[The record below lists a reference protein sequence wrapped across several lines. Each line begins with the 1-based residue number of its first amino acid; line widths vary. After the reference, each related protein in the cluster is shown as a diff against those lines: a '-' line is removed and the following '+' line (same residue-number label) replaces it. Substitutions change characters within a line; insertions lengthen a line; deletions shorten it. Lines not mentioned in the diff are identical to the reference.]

1 MPPWLTTILS
11 TVLPSLVVGV
21 CTAIIT
27 VRLSLRKF
35 HAERWW
41 ERKADAY
48 SRIVE
53 ALHSVMDYW
62 SARLREEQTGRQLDE
77 EREKRLSEDY
87 DRAAQELNKATRVG
101 AYLISEDVADSLR
114 RLQKRPRL
122 DPSNC
127 AWFEIYEE
135 EYDAHDK
142 ALTELRKL
150 AKKDLGV

>member
-1 MPPWLTTILS
+1 MPPWLTTIVN

-21 CTAIIT
+21 CTAVIT
-27 VRLSLRKF
+27 VRLSLRRF

-53 ALHSVMDYW
+53 ALHSAMEYW
-62 SARLREEQTGRQLDE
+62 SARSHEDMTGDQIGE

-87 DRAAQELNKATRVG
+87 DRAARELSKATGVG
-101 AYLISEDVADSLR
+101 AYIISKEVADSLE

-122 DPSNC
+122 EPKDC
-127 AWFEIYEE
+127 AWFEIYDA
-135 EYDAHDK
+135 EYVAHKK
-142 ALTELRKL
+142 ALTEVREL
-150 AKKDLGV
+150 AKRDLRV